1 MAILIEEFKY
11 TPDPIVAGKKVKS
24 TIKVKADDGIASVKL
39 YTPDYRTLEAYD
51 DGTHGDDVAG
61 DGIYTMETDAPYDA
75 DAGYYD
81 VTLVV
86 TDKKG
91 DVVRKNVQVRIA

>member
-1 MAILIEEFKY
+1 MAIVIEEVKY
-11 TPDPIVAGKKVKS
+11 TPDPMVAGKN
-24 TIKVKADDGIASVKL
+24 VKATAKIKSDEAIASVKL

-51 DGTHGDDVAG
+51 DGTHGDDTAG
-61 DGIYTMETDAPYDA
+61 DGIYTIETEVPYDA
-75 DAGYYD
+75 PAGYYD

-91 DVVRKNVQVRIA
+91 ETARKNVQIRIG